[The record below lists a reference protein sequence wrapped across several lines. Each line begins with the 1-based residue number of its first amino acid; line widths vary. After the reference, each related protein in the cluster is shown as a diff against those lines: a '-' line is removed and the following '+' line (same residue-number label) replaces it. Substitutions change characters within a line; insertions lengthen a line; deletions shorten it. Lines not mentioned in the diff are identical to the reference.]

1 MEVRKVKIIRP
12 NIRLSL
18 RLGGLAKA
26 HSAMNGI
33 STAEYVGNL
42 VYDDLKKRYPQ
53 WMEDVPREEA
63 YLPLNT
69 KK

>member
-1 MEVRKVKIIRP
+1 MKIIRP
-12 NIRLSL
+12 NVRLSL

-33 STAEYVGNL
+33 STEYVGNL

-63 YLPLNT
+63 YLPLNA

>member
-1 MEVRKVKIIRP
+1 MNIIRP
-12 NIRLSL
+12 NVRLSL

-26 HSAMNGI
+26 HSAMNGL
-33 STAEYVGNL
+33 STAEDVGIL
-42 VYDDLKKRYPQ
+42 VYDVLNKRYPL

>member
-1 MEVRKVKIIRP
+1 MKIIRP
-12 NIRLSL
+12 NVRLSL
-18 RLGGLAKA
+18 RLGKA

-63 YLPLNT
+63 YLPLDT

>member
-1 MEVRKVKIIRP
+1 MKIIRP
-12 NIRLSL
+12 HVRLSP
-18 RLGGLAKA
+18 RLGGFAKA

-53 WMEDVPREEA
+53 WMEDVSREEA
-63 YLPLNT
+63 YLPLNA